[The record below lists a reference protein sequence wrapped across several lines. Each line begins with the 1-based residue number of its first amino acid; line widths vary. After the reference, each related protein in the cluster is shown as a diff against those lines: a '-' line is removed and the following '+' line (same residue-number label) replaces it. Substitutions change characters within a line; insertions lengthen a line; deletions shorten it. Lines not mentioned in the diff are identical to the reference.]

1 MIEKSVTNVDK
12 QADHE
17 FILIVRLDGQI
28 TYFLF
33 AMVVFFL
40 ILYLR
45 QGLAKQFIYWLRT
58 CCVIQASLTFTVL

>member
-1 MIEKSVTNVDK
+1 MEKSVTNVDK
-12 QADHE
+12 PAVNE
-17 FILIVRLDGQI
+17 FILIVSLDGQM

-45 QGLAKQFIYWLRT
+45 QGLAK
-58 CCVIQASLTFTVL
+58 

>member
-1 MIEKSVTNVDK
+1 MMEKSVSNVDK
-12 QADHE
+12 QAVHE
-17 FILIVRLDGQI
+17 FILVVRLDGQI

-45 QGLAKQFIYWLRT
+45 QGLAK
-58 CCVIQASLTFTVL
+58 